1 MEILAYISFLAYALF
16 YLPIIWANRFAKEIA
31 PIEWDG
37 KDNFSIIV
45 PYYNEEDALPRLI
58 DSLQESAIQ
67 PDEIIFVD
75 DFSTDSSATLLRT
88 LTKKLPHVKC
98 IPNTNKPGKK
108 IALTEGINHARN
120 NIIVSTDADCLM
132 HPNWLNKLIGT
143 HVSND
148 NIFTF
153 GLVEYISN
161 DHWLGMYQWME
172 SRALMASGMGLFR
185 LKMPVM
191 CNGANLVFNKDGWKE
206 VGGYE
211 GKKAILGGD
220 DIFLMH
226 ALWKKDPT
234 KIGYCLDEE
243 AVVYTAPHKQFG
255 KFMRQRKRWANKTG
269 KYDLAFAN
277 IIPFL
282 VAGVNLFILVCFIL
296 LLVSGEWGLAFG
308 LLVAKA
314 LVDYYNIVSLKQ
326 GFRNCVS
333 FVMILQYQLFQ
344 LIYPFLLP
352 FFRSDWKRK
361 TT

>member
-1 MEILAYISFLAYALF
+1 
-16 YLPIIWANRFAKEIA
+16 
-31 PIEWDG
+31 
-37 KDNFSIIV
+37 
-45 PYYNEEDALPRLI
+45 
-58 DSLQESAIQ
+58 
-67 PDEIIFVD
+67 
-75 DFSTDSSATLLRT
+75 
-88 LTKKLPHVKC
+88 
-98 IPNTNKPGKK
+98 
-108 IALTEGINHARN
+108 
-120 NIIVSTDADCLM
+120 
-132 HPNWLNKLIGT
+132 
-143 HVSND
+143 
-148 NIFTF
+148 
-153 GLVEYISN
+153 
-161 DHWLGMYQWME
+161 MYQWME

-333 FVMILQYQLFQ
+333 FVMILQYQLFFTSFFQ
-344 LIYPFLLP
+344 IRLEKKNYVKCRNFTWIWNKLP
-352 FFRSDWKRK
+352 SNSCNSSERPLGQENVAI
-361 TT
+361 